1 MVILELNNNNQKQT
15 PLRYCTITSGKTILK
30 VSRTFM
36 LILLAELQSVFMSAC
51 THKCSFS
58 RFLFLYVLTLP

>member
-1 MVILELNNNNQKQT
+1 MVILELNNNQKQT

-36 LILLAELQSVFMSAC
+36 LILLAELQVSLHVSL
-51 THKCSFS
+51 HKQM
-58 RFLFLYVLTLP
+58 